1 MNSEETDLPEG
12 LIDVT
17 DRLIVREFTPGDARA
32 YYELIHSLA
41 PKDCQELYKLTYDE
55 FFEHLNAYITYQYGF
70 YGYGNWGIFQ
80 KDTGTLIGMVG
91 LINGSDSGIG
101 ELSYAVAPSFRGQGY
116 AKEACAIALEY
127 GRECGFTS
135 FEVRIRK
142 DNQASLHIASKL
154 PVTII
159 STQE

>member
-17 DRLIVREFTPGDARA
+17 DRLIVREFTPGDAQA

-41 PKDCQELYKLTYDE
+41 PEDCQELYKLTYDE

-101 ELSYAVAPSFRGQGY
+101 ELSYAIAPAYRGQGY
-116 AKEACAIALEY
+116 SLEAARAAVGY
-127 GRECGFTS
+127 GTECGFTS

-142 DNQASLHIASKL
+142 GNQASQRIASKL

-159 STQE
+159 FTQE